1 MVKRKTPIRHT
12 VKRHKHMGK
21 WVEPFE
27 RGKGVSR
34 TRVGKVVRSKFID
47 PEDRR
52 RNLQERM
59 RVLEE
64 RYPHLKRDKFSW
76 NITALEEIRKEI
88 METTPYSRAKK
99 GITMGWDTLE
109 RIYDADFGWPY
120 GPSGDELV
128 MWHRDYQRHYPGLMF
143 GLGITFLRLPGEE

>member
-1 MVKRKTPIRHT
+1 MPRKSPIRHK
-12 VKRHKHMGK
+12 VQGHYRLGK

-34 TRVGKVVRSKFID
+34 TRVGRSVRTKFID
-47 PEDRR
+47 PEVRR

-64 RYPHLKRDKFSW
+64 RYPHLKVDKFSW

-88 METTPYSRAKK
+88 MRETPYSRAKK
-99 GITMGWDTLE
+99 GINMGWRTLE
-109 RIYDADFGWPY
+109 RIYGADFGWPY

-128 MWHRDYQRHYPGLMF
+128 MWHRDYQRHYPGLRF
-143 GLGITFLRLPGEE
+143 GMEMTFLRLPGEE